1 MSGRLVVID
10 PSIAWPED
18 EGTAILLRG
27 WTGDAVV
34 LQPALRPGDG
44 PAPGTGYDVAGVVVM
59 GSRASALD
67 DRPWLR
73 ELSAWLDPILNGS
86 VPRPVF
92 GICFGH
98 QLIAQRAG
106 GVVGPI
112 GPAGAEEMGMR
123 ETCFDRCRLAP
134 ELCRMRVVASH
145 GEAVHTL
152 PAGYRV
158 VASRERVPID
168 AFEHEH
174 LPIFGVQFH
183 PEARASFLAA
193 RGLDPTGVD
202 EAAAAD
208 CDRLIAAFQRLA
220 TDETTRT
227 L

>member
-18 EGTAILLRG
+18 EGTAILLHG
-27 WTGDAVV
+27 WPGDSLV

-44 PAPGTGYDVAGVVVM
+44 PAPGTGYDFAGVVIM
-59 GSRASALD
+59 GSRASVLD

-73 ELSAWLDPILNGS
+73 ELGAWLDPILDGS

-106 GVVGPI
+106 GII
-112 GPAGAEEMGMR
+112 GPVDPCGAHEMGVR
-123 ETCFDRCRLAP
+123 ETRFDRCRLVP
-134 ELCRMRVVASH
+134 EPCRMRVVASH
-145 GEAVHTL
+145 GEAAHTL
-152 PAGYRV
+152 PAGYRI

-168 AFEHEH
+168 AFEHER

-193 RGLDPTGVD
+193 RGLDPAAVDATG
-202 EAAAAD
+202 AAE
-208 CDRLIAAFQRLA
+208 CDRLIAAFHRLA
-220 TDETTRT
+220 DPDQ